1 MHSSTDRTAD
11 GRGQVG
17 IGTLIVFI
25 SMVLVAAIA
34 AGVLIDSSGYLQ
46 DSAETTGQ
54 QSSDSTT
61 NRVGIVSATG
71 SHFTNKQVGV
81 VNLTV
86 RRTPGSGPVD
96 LGQATIQWIGPSG
109 SYYQLAEDGAQG
121 NPDGRFR
128 VTTIQDD
135 DDSQPVLD
143 DSGDRFRIT
152 LDLGD
157 DNIGPNAGS
166 GNTVD
171 TFGQEIGEGETAT
184 IRITTTSGAST
195 TEQIVVPQTLSGGSA
210 VAV

>member
-1 MHSSTDRTAD
+1 MYSSTDRTAD

-34 AGVLIDSSGYLQ
+34 AGVLIDTSGYLQ
-46 DSAETTGQ
+46 GSAESTGQ

-71 SHFTNKQVGV
+71 SHFANKEVGV

-96 LGQATIQWIGPSG
+96 LGQATVQWIGPSG
-109 SYYQLAEDGAQG
+109 SYYQLAEDGAKG
-121 NPDGRFR
+121 NPDGRFL

-135 DDSQPVLD
+135 DDSMPVLD
-143 DSGDRFRIT
+143 DAEDRFRIT

-157 DNIGPNAGS
+157 PDNVGA
-166 GNTVD
+166 TE
-171 TFGQEIGEGETAT
+171 FGEELEEGETAT
-184 IRITTTSGAST
+184 LRITTTSGAST
-195 TEQIVVPQTLSGGSA
+195 TERIVVPKTLSGGSA
-210 VAV
+210 VQV

>member
-1 MHSSTDRTAD
+1 MYGSTNRRA
-11 GRGQVG
+11 GERGQVG

-34 AGVLIDSSGYLQ
+34 AGVLIDTSGYLQ
-46 DSAETTGQ
+46 SSAETTGE

-96 LGQATIQWIGPSG
+96 LGQATVQWIGPSG
-109 SYYQLAEDGAQG
+109 SYYQLAESGASG
-121 NPDGRFR
+121 SPDGRFL

-143 DSGDRFRIT
+143 DSEDRFRIT

-157 DNIGPNAGS
+157 SDNVGA
-166 GNTVD
+166 TE
-171 TFGQEIGEGETAT
+171 FGEELDEGETAT
-184 IRITTTSGAST
+184 VRITTTSGATT
-195 TEQIVVPQTLSGGSA
+195 TERIVVPQTLSGGSA

>member
-1 MHSSTDRTAD
+1 MNGSTNRRA
-11 GRGQVG
+11 GERGQVG

-34 AGVLIDSSGYLQ
+34 AGVLIDTSGYLQ
-46 DSAETTGQ
+46 SSAETTGE

-71 SHFTNKQVGV
+71 NHFTNKQVGV

-96 LGQATIQWIGPSG
+96 LGQATVQWIGPSG
-109 SYYQLAEDGAQG
+109 SYYQLAESGASG
-121 NPDGRFR
+121 SPDGRFL

-143 DSGDRFRIT
+143 DSEDRFRIT

-157 DNIGPNAGS
+157 SDNVGA
-166 GNTVD
+166 TE
-171 TFGQEIGEGETAT
+171 FGEELDEGETAT
-184 IRITTTSGAST
+184 VRITTTSGATT
-195 TEQIVVPQTLSGGSA
+195 TERIVVPQTLSGGSA

>member
-1 MHSSTDRTAD
+1 MNSSINRRA
-11 GRGQVG
+11 GERGQVG

-34 AGVLIDSSGYLQ
+34 AGVLIDTSGYLQ
-46 DSAETTGQ
+46 SSAETTGE

-96 LGQATIQWIGPSG
+96 LGQATVQWIGPSG
-109 SYYQLAEDGAQG
+109 SYYQLAESSASGS
-121 NPDGRFR
+121 PDGRFL

-143 DSGDRFRIT
+143 DSEDRFRIT
-152 LDLGD
+152 LDLGEPD
-157 DNIGPNAGS
+157 SVGA
-166 GNTVD
+166 TE
-171 TFGQEIGEGETAT
+171 FGEELDEGETAT
-184 IRITTTSGAST
+184 VRITTTSGATT
-195 TEQIVVPQTLSGGSA
+195 TERIVVPQTLSGGSA